1 MIYLDTH
8 IVVWLYDK
16 KDELFTKKAIHLI
29 EENSLF
35 ISPIVKLELQ
45 YLYEIKRVKN
55 RPMEILDELN
65 NKIDL
70 KTCTIDF
77 VKVIDLSIK
86 EQWTRDPFDRIIT
99 AHAKIDDKILL
110 TRDKKIL
117 LNYHKAIWKQ

>member
-8 IVVWLYDK
+8 VVVWLYDK
-16 KDELFTKKAIHLI
+16 KDELFTKKGINLI
-29 EENSLF
+29 EENSLL

-45 YLYEIKRVKN
+45 YLYEIKRIKN
-55 RPMEILDELN
+55 RPKEILDELN
-65 NKIDL
+65 DKIEL
-70 KTCTIDF
+70 KICTINF
-77 VKVIDLSIK
+77 EKVIDLSME

-117 LNYHKAIWKQ
+117 LNYHKAIW

>member
-8 IVVWLYDK
+8 VVVWLYDK
-16 KDELFTKKAIHLI
+16 KDELFTQRSINLI

-55 RPMEILDELN
+55 SPLEILDELQ

-70 KTCTIDF
+70 KICTINF
-77 VKVIDLSIK
+77 EKVIDLSIN

-117 LNYHKAIWKQ
+117 SNYDNAIWK

>member
-16 KDELFTKKAIHLI
+16 KSELFTKKGINLI

-45 YLYEIKRVKN
+45 YLYEIKKVKN
-55 RPMEILDELN
+55 RPNEILEELAD
-65 NKIDL
+65 KIDL
-70 KTCTIDF
+70 KICTINF
-77 VKVIDLSIK
+77 EKVIDISIE

-99 AHAKIDDKILL
+99 AYAKLNDEILL

-117 LNYHKAIWKQ
+117 SNYQHATWQ